1 MFKKLPAHLS
11 SFHVIIKRKK
21 RKQETSIKIF
31 IKFSTSDNAF
41 RVHEIIVIIVKET
54 RLSRFYIM
62 LYFFFYFISIL
73 YALTCHIIDAM
84 LIIEINFS
92 FGFI

>member
-1 MFKKLPAHLS
+1 M
-11 SFHVIIKRKK
+11 
-21 RKQETSIKIF
+21 
-31 IKFSTSDNAF
+31 
-41 RVHEIIVIIVKET
+41 ET
-54 RLSRFYIM
+54 RLPRFYIM

-73 YALTCHIIDAM
+73 YALTCHIIDTL